1 MENRSVLELV
11 IELNTFGEL
20 VIRMGSGIKKQAL
33 GSFLKI
39 SGVLDFTNVKF
50 VYNVKSDNY
59 LLKV

>member
-1 MENRSVLELV
+1 MLILRFDNSGV
-11 IELNTFGEL
+11 
-20 VIRMGSGIKKQAL
+20 RMGSGIKKQAL

>member
-1 MENRSVLELV
+1 
-11 IELNTFGEL
+11 
-20 VIRMGSGIKKQAL
+20 MGSGIKKQAL
-33 GSFLKI
+33 GSILKI